1 MSSEFQNMSNPE
13 KIKFLASLE
22 KKVLNEESQVRNKEQ
37 FMSNRVPDLLTA
49 GSMSDVNKIIWPF
62 TFSTG
67 FMRTNTTK
75 TSEQKVLRITQEA
88 GFVALKIIKTV
99 YERIDLGGGNY
110 AYNLVNFRNGERV
123 EDLRISWVDTASDRS
138 FQQKP
143 MSLNHLGDAFFPTKL
158 HSRPFIMPSSSI
170 LFQLDAGANTKDYFT
185 NISLI
190 GYRIRVE
197 DAKGLFTLVT
207 E

>member
-1 MSSEFQNMSNPE
+1 MSSEFQNMSNPD
-13 KIKFLASLE
+13 KIKYLASLE

-75 TSEQKVLRITQEA
+75 TSDQKVMRITAEA

-99 YERIDLGGGNY
+99 YRRNDLGDGNY
-110 AYNLVNFRNGERV
+110 SYDLMNFGQGQRAK
-123 EDLRISWVDTASDRS
+123 DLRISWIDTASDRG

-143 MSLNHLGDAFFPTKL
+143 MSINHIGDSFFPTKL
-158 HSRPFIMPSSSI
+158 YSRPFIMPSSSI
-170 LFQLDAGANTKDYFT
+170 LFQLDAGADTEDYFT
-185 NISLI
+185 NISLV

-197 DAKGLFTLVT
+197 DSKGLFTLVT

>member
-99 YERIDLGGGNY
+99 YERIDLGSGNY
-110 AYNLVNFRNGERV
+110 TYEQVNFRQRAK
-123 EDLRISWVDTASDRS
+123 DLRISWVDTASDRG

-143 MSLNHLGDAFFPTKL
+143 MSINHLGDAFFPTKL
-158 HSRPFIMPSSSI
+158 YSRPFIMPSSSI
-170 LFQLDAGANTKDYFT
+170 LFQLDAGANTNDYFT

-190 GYRIRVE
+190 GYRVRVE
-197 DAKGLFTLVT
+197 DTKGLFTLVT